1 MKKRKKGKRCCIYTK
16 TKTIQGWSTLTRAMC
31 IEHAVI
37 IFLCRVVWEIEV
49 KKGKRRLEDTLK
61 VVVVVVMFTFSGSE
75 LTHTNN

>member
-1 MKKRKKGKRCCIYTK
+1 MR
-16 TKTIQGWSTLTRAMC
+16 